1 MRPWRCRVPQGWLSR
16 QGGLARCPR
25 PLPAAARVRGA
36 GGSAIRPRSLSA
48 ASLAAPPAAN
58 AQPGPAAH
66 TGQGPQPPPAA
77 GGGAP
82 HAPRSRRTPQ
92 RETPAC
98 SRSLWLRKGSLPQP
112 PHRAGTR
119 SCWSTA
125 AEQDTGETLRTVH
138 GKGKAKLRLGVE
150 GCLRSIEKEG
160 FPRFLT
166 KCPAQRTRGMATR
179 SR

>member
-25 PLPAAARVRGA
+25 PLPAAARVRGE

-66 TGQGPQPPPAA
+66 TGQGPQPPPAG

-82 HAPRSRRTPQ
+82 HAPRSRRTFQP
-92 RETPAC
+92 ETPGRA
-98 SRSLWLRKGSLPQP
+98 RSFRVRRGSPALLGPLQP
-112 PHRAGTR
+112 SGTR
-119 SCWSTA
+119 RKSYGLFTA
-125 AEQDTGETLRTVH
+125 
-138 GKGKAKLRLGVE
+138 K
-150 GCLRSIEKEG
+150 
-160 FPRFLT
+160 
-166 KCPAQRTRGMATR
+166 
-179 SR
+179 

>member
-1 MRPWRCRVPQGWLSR
+1 MRPWRCRVRGWLSR

-48 ASLAAPPAAN
+48 ASLAAPPAAS

-66 TGQGPQPPPAA
+66 AGQGPQPPPAA

-82 HAPRSRRTPQ
+82 HAPRSRRTP
-92 RETPAC
+92 RPESPRCARRFC
-98 SRSLWLRKGSLPQP
+98 LRNGSLPQP
-112 PHRAGTR
+112 RRRAGMRALLEHEGNPTDCSHQR
-119 SCWSTA
+119 
-125 AEQDTGETLRTVH
+125 
-138 GKGKAKLRLGVE
+138 KGKAKVRGRGVS
-150 GCLRSIEKEG
+150 SIDRKRRISPF
-160 FPRFLT
+160 FP
-166 KCPAQRTRGMATR
+166 PSVQPQRTKVLATG